1 MVLETVPQ
9 TFWQWL
15 IEPNPETFG
24 LPMLAIW
31 LLTLL
36 ALVVVGSL
44 VSFLALAFN
53 RGLGEAGD
61 TVYQALVSS
70 TVDVLGLSPRRV
82 LAMARLAIAES
93 VRRKALAAVLVFFV
107 ILAFAGWFLDPDSPE
122 PAVVYMNFVLTLSSW
137 LTLLVVLFLSTL
149 SIPNDIKQR
158 TIYTVVTKPV
168 RSSEIVLG
176 RILGFVTIGT
186 CLLVVMSLV
195 SYAFSRRALNHTHD
209 EPGDLVLVDPLTG
222 EVSPNVVLRR
232 SRAGGH
238 FHLVRQLSDGRY
250 VTDTDQGHWHE
261 VEVVEENGTRRLIAG
276 APKGYFAARVPVYG
290 KLSFFDRDGNR
301 TQKGINVGN
310 EWEYRSY
317 IDGGTLAAAVWD
329 FSGLDDLPDTH
340 FSVLPKDSGLTVVQ
354 VTRDSPAEE
363 AGIRVGDVILQ
374 VGSEN
379 PQSVEQLQSALN
391 TAAGGILQVQRAGN
405 SVALT
410 LPARPLFSDLWEPKA
425 TTFELT
431 LRVFRTH
438 KGNIE
443 RTVLGSLV
451 FRNPKTGLESGERT
465 FQSHEFYTDRH
476 EVPRNLQ
483 DAEGRDLDLF
493 QDLVADGQVQVVLK
507 CVPRGQFFGVAQA
520 DLYVLKADAN
530 YFLNFIRAQLGVW
543 LQMVLICSFGVMWST
558 FLNGAVAMLATAA
571 TLIGGFFC
579 PFLEEVALNKV
590 YGGGP
595 VEALYRIGAQANII
609 TDLDAGAATSVIKG
623 ADVVFRVPL
632 FITARL
638 LPNLGGFD
646 NTQYVAQGFHV
657 PTDLLL
663 IQLASAFGF
672 FLPVFVF
679 AFLFLKLREVAK

>member
-15 IEPNPETFG
+15 IEPNPATFG
-24 LPMLAIW
+24 LPTLAIW

-36 ALVVVGSL
+36 ALVVVGAL

-61 TVYQALVSS
+61 AVYQALLSA

-82 LAMARLAIAES
+82 LAIARLAIAES

-122 PAVVYMNFVLTLSSW
+122 PAVVYLNFVLTLSGW

-149 SIPNDIKQR
+149 SLPNDIKQR

-176 RILGFVTIGT
+176 RILGFVAIGT

-195 SYAFSRRALNHTHD
+195 SYAFSRRALNHAHD
-209 EPGDLVLVDPLTG
+209 PSDLVLVDPQTG
-222 EVSPNVVLRR
+222 EVPPNVVLRR
-232 SRAGGH
+232 SRSGGH
-238 FHLVRQLSDGRY
+238 FHVVRQLSDGRY

-261 VEVVEENGTRRLIAG
+261 VDLVEANGTRQLVAG
-276 APKGYFAARVPVYG
+276 APQGYFAARVPVYG
-290 KLSFFDRDGNR
+290 KLGFIDREGNR

-317 IDGGTLAAAVWD
+317 IDGGTLAAAIWD
-329 FSGLDDLPDTH
+329 FSGLDDLPEAD
-340 FSVLPKDSGLTVVQ
+340 FSVVPEGAGWTVVQ
-354 VTRDSPAEE
+354 VTRDSPAAV
-363 AGIRVGDVILQ
+363 AGLQTGDVFAAENGAAATSLGSLQ
-374 VGSEN
+374 A
-379 PQSVEQLQSALN
+379 ALEA
-391 TAAGGILQVQRAGN
+391 AAGGTLTVQRGGEAA
-405 SVALT
+405 SLALPT
-410 LPARPLFSDLWEPKA
+410 QPLRTALWEAQA

-465 FQSHEFYTDRH
+465 FPSREFYTDRH
-476 EVPRNLQ
+476 SIPRDLR
-483 DAEGRDLDLF
+483 DAEGKPLDFF
-493 QDLVADGQVQVVLK
+493 QDLVADGQVQVLLK

-520 DLYVLKADAN
+520 DLYVLKAEAN
-530 YFLNFIRAQLGVW
+530 YFLNFVRAQLGVW

-558 FLNGAVAMLATAA
+558 FLNGAVAMLATVA
-571 TLIGGFFC
+571 TLVGGFFC
-579 PFLEEVALNKV
+579 PFLEEVALNKIE
-590 YGGGP
+590 GGGP
-595 VEALYRIGAQANII
+595 IEALYRLGTQANII
-609 TDLDAGAATSVIKG
+609 TDLDAGAATNVIKG
-623 ADVVFRVPL
+623 ADVVFRAPL
-632 FITARL
+632 FITSRL

-646 NTQYVAQGFHV
+646 NTQYVARGFHV

-663 IQLASAFGF
+663 IQLGSAIGF
-672 FLPVFVF
+672 FLPVFVLG
-679 AFLFLKLREVAK
+679 FLFLKLREVAK